1 VADLPLLELPD
12 VLAARRALAGVV
24 VRTPV
29 LRSDALDELAGARLF
44 FKAEGL
50 QVTGSFK
57 VRGAYNRV
65 RSFSP
70 EEIARGLITV
80 SAGNAALGAA
90 WAARALGARLVVVMP
105 ENAVPEKLAG
115 VAALGAR
122 IEKEGVTNA
131 TQAFERLDRL
141 RKEHGYTLV
150 HPFDDPYVIA
160 GAGTATWEL
169 LEDAPDLEAL
179 ALPAS
184 GGGLLSGALLAARAL
199 APAAP
204 VYGVQPAG
212 ADGIVRS
219 LAAGKPTP
227 PEKVQTVA
235 DGLTAPKPGILN
247 FELIR
252 RWAADVFTVTDEAI
266 LEAMGLILRH
276 LKVIVEPAG
285 AAALA
290 GVLADQRFRGKR
302 VGVLLSGSNTGME
315 RVREVVGATARIDEA
330 PEVRVRDLIG
340 SLESGIPDLAEN
352 HRAYLRPGLK
362 SRATDGSPYWD
373 HKDQ

>member
-1 VADLPLLELPD
+1 MTDLPLPDLPD
-12 VLAARRALAGVV
+12 LLAARRALAGVV

-29 LRSDALDELAGARLF
+29 LRSDTLDDLARARLF

-70 EEIARGLITV
+70 EEIEPGLITV

-90 WAARALGARLVVVMP
+90 WAARMLGARLVVVMP
-105 ENAVPEKLAG
+105 ETAVPEKLAG

-122 IEKEGVTNA
+122 IEKEGITNA

-150 HPFDDPYVIA
+150 HPFDDPFVIA

-169 LEDAPDLEAL
+169 LEEAPDLEAL
-179 ALPAS
+179 AIPCS
-184 GGGLLSGALLAARAL
+184 GGGLLAGALLAARGL
-199 APAAP
+199 APDVR
-204 VYGVQPAG
+204 VYGVQPSG
-212 ADGIVRS
+212 SDGIVRS

-227 PEKVQTVA
+227 LERVQTVA
-235 DGLTAPKPGILN
+235 DGLTAPKPGALN

-252 RWAADVFTVTDEAI
+252 RSVADVFAVPDEAI
-266 LEAMGLILRH
+266 LAAMGLIVRH

-290 GVLADQRFRGKR
+290 GVLADERFRGRR
-302 VGVLLSGSNTGME
+302 VGILLTGSNTGME
-315 RVREVVGATARIDEA
+315 RVREV
-330 PEVRVRDLIG
+330 
-340 SLESGIPDLAEN
+340 LA
-352 HRAYLRPGLK
+352 G
-362 SRATDGSPYWD
+362 
-373 HKDQ
+373 

>member
-1 VADLPLLELPD
+1 MTDLTDLPDLPD
-12 VLAARRALAGVV
+12 LLAARRALAGVV
-24 VRTPV
+24 LRTPV

-57 VRGAYNRV
+57 VRGAFNRV
-65 RSFSP
+65 RAFSP
-70 EEIARGLITV
+70 EEMAPGLITV

-90 WAARALGARLVVVMP
+90 WAARARGARLVVVMP
-105 ENAVPEKLAG
+105 ENAVPEKLSA

-122 IEKEGVTNA
+122 IEKDGVTNA
-131 TQAFERLDRL
+131 TLAFERLERL
-141 RKEHGYTLV
+141 RREHGYTLV

-169 LEDAPDLEAL
+169 LEDVPDLDAL
-179 ALPAS
+179 AIPAS
-184 GGGLLSGALLAARAL
+184 GGGLLAGALLACRGL
-199 APAAP
+199 APAAR

-219 LAAGKPTP
+219 LAAGQPTP
-227 PEKVQTVA
+227 PERVQTVA
-235 DGLTAPKPGILN
+235 DGLTAPKPGVRN

-252 RWAADVFTVTDEAI
+252 RWVADVFTVSDPEI
-266 LEAMGLILRH
+266 LAAMASILRR

-290 GVLADQRFRGKR
+290 GVLADERFRGQR
-302 VGVLLSGSNTGME
+302 VGVLLSGSNTRME
-315 RVREVVGATARIDEA
+315 TVREV
-330 PEVRVRDLIG
+330 
-340 SLESGIPDLAEN
+340 LAD
-352 HRAYLRPGLK
+352 P
-362 SRATDGSPYWD
+362 
-373 HKDQ
+373 

>member
-1 VADLPLLELPD
+1 MTDLPLPDLPD
-12 VLAARRALAGVV
+12 LLAARRALAEVV

-70 EEIARGLITV
+70 EEIAPGLITV

-90 WAARALGARLVVVMP
+90 WAARAVGARLVVVMP
-105 ENAVPEKLAG
+105 ENAVPEKLLR

-122 IEKEGVTNA
+122 IEKEGITNA

-141 RKEHGYTLV
+141 RREHGYTLV
-150 HPFDDPYVIA
+150 HPFDDPFVIA

-169 LEDAPDLEAL
+169 LEDVPEIDTL
-179 ALPAS
+179 ALPCS
-184 GGGLLSGALLAARAL
+184 GGGPLAGALLAARGL
-199 APAAP
+199 APAAR
-204 VYGVQPAG
+204 VYGVQPVG
-212 ADGIVRS
+212 SDGIIRS
-219 LAAGKPTP
+219 LAAGEPTA
-227 PEKVQTVA
+227 PERVQTVA
-235 DGLTAPKPGILN
+235 DGLTAPKPGVLN

-252 RWAADVFTVTDEAI
+252 RWVADVFTVPDAAI
-266 LEAMGLILRH
+266 LAAMALILRH

-290 GVLADQRFRGKR
+290 GVLADARFRGRR

-315 RVREVVGATARIDEA
+315 RVREV
-330 PEVRVRDLIG
+330 
-340 SLESGIPDLAEN
+340 LAE
-352 HRAYLRPGLK
+352 R
-362 SRATDGSPYWD
+362 
-373 HKDQ
+373 

>member
-1 VADLPLLELPD
+1 MTDLPLPDLPD
-12 VLAARRALAGVV
+12 LPAARRALAGVV

-29 LRSDALDELAGARLF
+29 LRSDTLDELAGATLF

-50 QVTGSFK
+50 QITGSFK
-57 VRGAYNRV
+57 ARGAYNRI
-65 RSFSP
+65 RSFTP
-70 EEIARGLITV
+70 AEIAPGLITV

-122 IEKEGVTNA
+122 IEKEGITNA
-131 TQAFERLDRL
+131 TQAFERLERL
-141 RKEHGYTLV
+141 RSEHGYTLV
-150 HPFDDPYVIA
+150 HPFDDPFVIA

-169 LEDAPDLEAL
+169 LEDAPDLDTL
-179 ALPAS
+179 ALPTS
-184 GGGLLSGALLAARAL
+184 GGGLLGGALLAARGL
-199 APAAP
+199 APAAR
-204 VYGVQPAG
+204 VYGVQPTG
-212 ADGIVRS
+212 SDGTVRS

-227 PEKVQTVA
+227 PERIQTVA

-252 RWAADVFTVTDEAI
+252 RWAADIFTVTDESI
-266 LEAMGLILRH
+266 LAAMGLILRH

-290 GVLADQRFRGKR
+290 GVLADERFRGRK
-302 VGVLLSGSNTGME
+302 VGLVLSGSNTGME
-315 RVREVVGATARIDEA
+315 RVREVLAPAR
-330 PEVRVRDLIG
+330 
-340 SLESGIPDLAEN
+340 PD
-352 HRAYLRPGLK
+352 
-362 SRATDGSPYWD
+362 
-373 HKDQ
+373 